1 MDTAYLHLLLSI
13 AKRYLETLWSA
24 ATAETLFS
32 IFRGPI
38 HSLDELEAFAG
49 ALLRFLIR
57 GGDDGNAAA
66 GAQGGLLGLCAEL
79 AVAGVDDDEQS
90 WAAEPARVNDAE
102 SRWEDDRTAL
112 YAESLLESFAENLD
126 GVSTGRVPIRGRPA
140 GLRLLESSAGR
151 AVDAGAVDKIK

>member
-57 GGDDGNAAA
+57 GGDDGDAAA

-102 SRWEDDRTAL
+102 SRWEDDRTACVL
-112 YAESLLESFAENLD
+112 RQHQGASPVAAAPGIALLRQ
-126 GVSTGRVPIRGRPA
+126 TGRGGRGPFRI
-140 GLRLLESSAGR
+140 GVMLVRG
-151 AVDAGAVDKIK
+151 